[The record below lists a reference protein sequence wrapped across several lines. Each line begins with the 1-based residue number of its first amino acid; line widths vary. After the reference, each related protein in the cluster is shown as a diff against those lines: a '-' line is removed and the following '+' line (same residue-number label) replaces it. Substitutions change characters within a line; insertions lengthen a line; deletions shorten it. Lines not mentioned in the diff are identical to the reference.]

1 MVVGQADWS
10 IAVGI
15 LTFIVAIVLATIYYF
30 KYNKLF
36 LIVFISSIATYVF
49 AVFYTWDVFELNKN
63 WILAILILSTLL
75 MIFIGNY
82 VSKFDLSPAKV
93 HTSLKEKKN

>member
-1 MVVGQADWS
+1 MVGQADWS

-15 LTFIVAIVLATIYYF
+15 LTFIVAIIFATIYYF
-30 KYNKLF
+30 KYKKLF
-36 LIVFISSIATYVF
+36 LIVFIASIATYVF

-63 WILAILILSTLL
+63 WILAILMMSTVI
-75 MIFIGNY
+75 MIFLGNY
-82 VSKFDLSPAKV
+82 ISKFDLSHAKM

>member
-15 LTFIVAIVLATIYYF
+15 FTYLIAIVLAVIYYF
-30 KYNKLF
+30 KYKKVF
-36 LIVFISSIATYVF
+36 LIVLISSIATYVF
-49 AVFYTWDVFELNKN
+49 AVFYTWDVFELSKN
-63 WILAILILSTLL
+63 WVLGVLILSTLI
-75 MIFIGNY
+75 MIFIGKY
-82 VSKFDLSPAKV
+82 MSKFDLSPAKV

>member
-1 MVVGQADWS
+1 MVNATWS
-10 IAVGI
+10 IAVGV
-15 LTFIVAIVLATIYYF
+15 LVFIIAIILATIYYF
-30 KYNKLF
+30 KYKKLF
-36 LIVFISSIATYVF
+36 LIVFITSISTYVF

-63 WILAILILSTLL
+63 WVLAVLIVSTML

-82 VSKFDLSPAKV
+82 MSKFELSPVKV

>member
-15 LTFIVAIVLATIYYF
+15 LTFIIAIILAVIYYF
-30 KYNKLF
+30 KYKKLF

-49 AVFYTWDVFELNKN
+49 AVFYTWDVFELKKN
-63 WILAILILSTLL
+63 YVLAILVVSTLI
-75 MIFIGNY
+75 MILLGNY
-82 VSKFDLSPAKV
+82 ISKFDLSPAKV

>member
-1 MVVGQADWS
+1 MVGQADWS

-15 LTFIVAIVLATIYYF
+15 LTFIVAIILATIYYF
-30 KYNKLF
+30 KYKKLF

-63 WILAILILSTLL
+63 WILAILLMSTAL
-75 MIFIGNY
+75 MIFLGNY
-82 VSKFDLSPAKV
+82 ISKFDLSPAKM